1 MCQAQCGV
9 YGDKQASVALATEN
23 SSLETK
29 CHSPLGARMRLL
41 CLVPLTVCSDL
52 WGIPPTT
59 PFYTSLSPFLCKKS
73 RSLLCLSLAQPGSSW
88 KMSKAI
94 TVK

>member
-29 CHSPLGARMRLL
+29 CHSPLGARMEASHLVSHSL
-41 CLVPLTVCSDL
+41 CVVT
-52 WGIPPTT
+52 
-59 PFYTSLSPFLCKKS
+59 
-73 RSLLCLSLAQPGSSW
+73 
-88 KMSKAI
+88 
-94 TVK
+94 